1 MKFIN
6 CGRVLYM
13 ILGSHI
19 ATIVYNFNNGSPS
32 ASIYYDGKV
41 GEIVESTCGNTMRNA
56 VKLARWTLRDWKYF
70 ETL

>member
-1 MKFIN
+1 MTFIN
-6 CGRVLYM
+6 CGHVLYM
-13 ILGSHI
+13 VLGSHI

-56 VKLARWTLRDWKYF
+56 VKLASWTLRDWKYF